1 MSRKMY
7 RTRIIKMLSRI
18 AAALVA
24 LLVFG
29 QSALAASN
37 NRITHH
43 GRAVRHAP
51 PPAAFA
57 LPDATPSH
65 AVKPFTAEEKG
76 WFDRASRV
84 FWNALK
90 LIRRATLSPSASR
103 IGGVRAE
110 RLEEYRDAVFPAG
123 LLDGTRIVVEGS
135 VPAQFLRSRWSG
147 ILDDDLRRRFV
158 TAIFQHR

>member
-1 MSRKMY
+1 
-7 RTRIIKMLSRI
+7 MLSRT
-18 AAALVA
+18 AAALAMYSDTLAKLAA

-57 LPDATPSH
+57 LPDATTSH

-84 FWNALK
+84 F
-90 LIRRATLSPSASR
+90 
-103 IGGVRAE
+103 
-110 RLEEYRDAVFPAG
+110 
-123 LLDGTRIVVEGS
+123 
-135 VPAQFLRSRWSG
+135 
-147 ILDDDLRRRFV
+147 
-158 TAIFQHR
+158 

>member
-1 MSRKMY
+1 MTALCLENILH
-7 RTRIIKMLSRI
+7 RTIKMLSRTT
-18 AAALVA
+18 AALAA

-29 QSALAASN
+29 QSALAASS

-57 LPDATPSH
+57 RPDATPSH

-84 FWNALK
+84 F
-90 LIRRATLSPSASR
+90 
-103 IGGVRAE
+103 
-110 RLEEYRDAVFPAG
+110 
-123 LLDGTRIVVEGS
+123 
-135 VPAQFLRSRWSG
+135 
-147 ILDDDLRRRFV
+147 
-158 TAIFQHR
+158 

>member
-1 MSRKMY
+1 MY
-7 RTRIIKMLSRI
+7 CTRTIKMLSRI

-43 GRAVRHAP
+43 GRAVRHVP

-57 LPDATPSH
+57 LPDATTSH

-84 FWNALK
+84 F
-90 LIRRATLSPSASR
+90 
-103 IGGVRAE
+103 
-110 RLEEYRDAVFPAG
+110 
-123 LLDGTRIVVEGS
+123 
-135 VPAQFLRSRWSG
+135 
-147 ILDDDLRRRFV
+147 
-158 TAIFQHR
+158 

>member
-1 MSRKMY
+1 VQATQQATAVAGSEMAAVGINVDFAPVSDVIPPDGASDMLGRSFGSDPNRVERPPIDQSSGLSYGESRTSTTAFDVSKKCCT
-7 RTRIIKMLSRI
+7 RTVKMLSRT
-18 AAALVA
+18 AAALAA

-84 FWNALK
+84 F
-90 LIRRATLSPSASR
+90 
-103 IGGVRAE
+103 
-110 RLEEYRDAVFPAG
+110 
-123 LLDGTRIVVEGS
+123 
-135 VPAQFLRSRWSG
+135 
-147 ILDDDLRRRFV
+147 
-158 TAIFQHR
+158 

>member
-84 FWNALK
+84 F
-90 LIRRATLSPSASR
+90 
-103 IGGVRAE
+103 
-110 RLEEYRDAVFPAG
+110 
-123 LLDGTRIVVEGS
+123 
-135 VPAQFLRSRWSG
+135 
-147 ILDDDLRRRFV
+147 
-158 TAIFQHR
+158 

>member
-1 MSRKMY
+1 MY

-51 PPAAFA
+51 PPAAFS

-84 FWNALK
+84 F
-90 LIRRATLSPSASR
+90 
-103 IGGVRAE
+103 
-110 RLEEYRDAVFPAG
+110 
-123 LLDGTRIVVEGS
+123 
-135 VPAQFLRSRWSG
+135 
-147 ILDDDLRRRFV
+147 
-158 TAIFQHR
+158 